1 MKKFGF
7 VFTVFVALFVAP
19 SLSSSLSM
27 EELEGTLEIVMI
39 TETGITKTASQFIM
53 LMRMGK
59 GIEFSPPAN
68 APPMSPNKK

>member
-39 TETGITKTASQFIM
+39 TETGVKK
-53 LMRMGK
+53 L
-59 GIEFSPPAN
+59 PAN
-68 APPMSPNKK
+68 LLC